1 MTKDNTTNPAFS
13 AQDDPMRAKEH
24 ENLDPQIADKL
35 ADELEACAE
44 ESARLDERML
54 RVRERIA
61 QN

>member
-1 MTKDNTTNPAFS
+1 
-13 AQDDPMRAKEH
+13 MRAKEH
-24 ENLDPQIADKL
+24 ENLDPQTADML
-35 ADELEACAE
+35 AEELEACAE

>member
-1 MTKDNTTNPAFS
+1 MTKYDTPTAT
-13 AQDDPMRAKEH
+13 DDPMRAKEH
-24 ENLDPQIADKL
+24 ENLDLQTADKL
-35 ADELEACAE
+35 AEELEACAE